1 MIVGKLDVLT
11 TKVVSKY
18 LKNKK
23 ANLDLLRR
31 WHIRFDSFWEL
42 TVAHNQISQHHRK
55 EAFVSI
61 KVPKWSKSYLV
72 CYKWRAWLLNNS
84 KLNTFLVILVWFLI
98 WTSSFCHSYYYI
110 DIWRMNDM
118 YVLSLCCFNN
128 GQKCK
133 LKKNEQ
139 KKQGKKLD
147 ISIWKH
153 NIGFL
158 NFVRTIT
165 FTILATFQNFGIII
179 LSTLRS
185 RTTYDVD

>member
-72 CYKWRAWLLNNS
+72 CYRWRAWLLNNS

-133 LKKNEQ
+133 LKKKWTEKTR
-139 KKQGKKLD
+139 KKTRYFNLKTQYR
-147 ISIWKH
+147 
-153 NIGFL
+153 F
-158 NFVRTIT
+158 FE
-165 FTILATFQNFGIII
+165 FC
-179 LSTLRS
+179 
-185 RTTYDVD
+185 